1 MWRDDP
7 NRAAALDDGRGSFME
22 LRHLRYFM
30 AVVNERNFTRA
41 AERLNMAQPPLSR
54 QIQQLEEE
62 LGLQLIERDSRP
74 LRLTEAGRLIYEQAV
89 QVLER
94 VDEIKALARRLRHA
108 EHSRFTIGFVA
119 STLYGWLPEMIRR
132 YRSIRPTVEVS
143 LVELTTVEQIAALKE
158 GRIDVGFGRIPLE
171 DAAITRTL
179 LRYEALIAAIPS
191 GHRLLELERPLR
203 LDDLTAGTLVV
214 YPKAPRPS
222 FADQVLA
229 LYRSHGL
236 KPDTI
241 LEVRDVQTAL
251 GLVAADVGFSLVTAS
266 VQHLRRDKVEY
277 RTLEEAHAASP
288 LFMSHRVND
297 NSPEIAIMLDA
308 IRHVYRSNFVS
319 NELGV

>member
-1 MWRDDP
+1 
-7 NRAAALDDGRGSFME
+7 ME
-22 LRHLRYFM
+22 LRHLRYFIT
-30 AVVNERNFTRA
+30 VVSERNFTRA
-41 AERLNMAQPPLSR
+41 AERLHMAQPPLSR

-62 LGLQLIERDSRP
+62 LGLQLIERSSRP

-94 VDEIKALARRLRHA
+94 VDDIKALARRLRHA

-119 STLYGWLPEMIRR
+119 STLYGWLPEMIRH
-132 YRSIRPTVEVS
+132 YRSIRPNVEVS
-143 LVELTTVEQIAALKE
+143 LVELTTVEQVAALKE
-158 GRIDVGFGRIPLE
+158 GRIDAGFGRIPLE

-179 LRYEALIAAIPS
+179 LRYESIIAAIPT
-191 GHRLLELERPLR
+191 GHALLERDAPLR
-203 LDDLTAGTLVV
+203 LDELTATTLVV
-214 YPKAPRPS
+214 YPKTPRPS

-229 LYRSHGL
+229 LYRSQGL
-236 KPDTI
+236 KPAAV

-251 GLVAADVGFSLVTAS
+251 GLVAADVGISLVTAS

-277 RTLEEAHAASP
+277 RPLDDAQAVSP

-297 NSPEIAIMLDA
+297 MSPEIAILLDA
-308 IRHVYRSNFVS
+308 IRQVYRVNHVK

>member
-1 MWRDDP
+1 
-7 NRAAALDDGRGSFME
+7 ME
-22 LRHLRYFM
+22 LRHLRYFL
-30 AVVNERNFTRA
+30 AVASERNFTRA
-41 AERLNMAQPPLSR
+41 AERLHMAQPPLSR

-89 QVLER
+89 HVLER

-132 YRSIRPTVEVS
+132 YRSIRPNVEVA
-143 LVELTTVEQIAALKE
+143 LLELTTVEQIAALKE

-171 DAAITRTL
+171 DAAVTRHL
-179 LRYEALIAAIPS
+179 LRHETIIAAIPF
-191 GHRLLELERPLR
+191 GHALLDREEPLR

-214 YPKAPRPS
+214 YPKSPRPS

-229 LYRSHGL
+229 LYRARGL
-236 KPDTI
+236 KPDAV

-251 GLVAADVGFSLVTAS
+251 GLVAADVGISLVTAS

-277 RTLEEAHAASP
+277 RPLDEPQAVSP
-288 LFMSHRVND
+288 LFLSHRAND
-297 NSPEIAIMLDA
+297 RSPEIAILLDA
-308 IRHVYRSNFVS
+308 IRDVYRINHVE

>member
-1 MWRDDP
+1 
-7 NRAAALDDGRGSFME
+7 ME
-22 LRHLRYFM
+22 LRHLRYFL
-30 AVVNERNFTRA
+30 AVVAERNFTRA

-108 EHSRFTIGFVA
+108 ENSRFTIGFVA

-132 YRSIRPTVEVS
+132 YRSIRPSVEVS
-143 LVELTTVEQIAALKE
+143 LVELTTVEQVAALKE

-171 DAAITRTL
+171 DSAIARTL
-179 LRYEALIAAIPS
+179 LRYEAIIAAIPS
-191 GHRLLELERPLR
+191 GHPLLERQGPLR

-214 YPKAPRPS
+214 YPKSPRPS

-229 LYRSHGL
+229 LYRTRGL
-236 KPDTI
+236 KPESI

-251 GLVAADVGFSLVTAS
+251 GLVAADVGVSLVTAS
-266 VQHLRRDKVEY
+266 VRHLRRDKVEY
-277 RTLEEAHAASP
+277 REIQEEQAVSP
-288 LFMSHRVND
+288 LFMSHRIND
-297 NSPEIAIMLDA
+297 ASPEIAIMLEA
-308 IRHVYRSNFVS
+308 IRHVYRTNDVK

>member
-1 MWRDDP
+1 
-7 NRAAALDDGRGSFME
+7 ME
-22 LRHLRYFM
+22 LRHLRYFL
-30 AVVNERNFTRA
+30 AVVAERNFTRA

-132 YRSIRPTVEVS
+132 YRSIRPDVEVS
-143 LVELTTVEQIAALKE
+143 LVELTTVEQVAALKD

-171 DAAITRTL
+171 DPAITRTL
-179 LRYEALIAAIPS
+179 LRYEAIIAAIPS
-191 GHRLLELERPLR
+191 GHPLLEQQRPLR
-203 LDDLTAGTLVV
+203 LDDLASGTLVV
-214 YPKAPRPS
+214 YPKSPRPS

-229 LYRSHGL
+229 LYRARGL
-236 KPDTI
+236 KPDAI

-251 GLVAADVGFSLVTAS
+251 GLVAADVGVSLVTAS
-266 VQHLRRDKVEY
+266 VRHLRRDKVEY
-277 RTLEEAHAASP
+277 REIQEEQALSP
-288 LFMSHRVND
+288 LFMSYRNND
-297 NSPEIAIMLDA
+297 LSPEIVMMLEA
-308 IRHVYRSNFVS
+308 IRHVYRANDVK

>member
-1 MWRDDP
+1 
-7 NRAAALDDGRGSFME
+7 ME
-22 LRHLRYFM
+22 LRHLRYFL
-30 AVVNERNFTRA
+30 AVASERNFTRA
-41 AERLNMAQPPLSR
+41 AERLHMAQPPLSR

-62 LGLQLIERDSRP
+62 LGVQLIERESRP

-132 YRSIRPTVEVS
+132 YRSIRPNVEVA
-143 LVELTTVEQIAALKE
+143 LLELTTVEQIAALKE

-171 DAAITRTL
+171 DAAVARHL
-179 LRYEALIAAIPS
+179 LRYETIIAAIPF
-191 GHRLLELERPLR
+191 GHALLDREEPLR
-203 LDDLTAGTLVV
+203 LDDLTAGTLVL
-214 YPKAPRPS
+214 YPKSPRPS

-229 LYRSHGL
+229 LYRARGL
-236 KPDTI
+236 KPDAV

-251 GLVAADVGFSLVTAS
+251 GLVAADVGISLVTAS

-277 RTLEEAHAASP
+277 RPLDEPQAVSP

-297 NSPEIAIMLDA
+297 TSPEIAILLDA
-308 IRHVYRSNFVS
+308 IGDVYRTNHVE